1 MDGNRSILEKKIK
14 MKMGYIKFQ
23 EEYELVFEMLWK
35 RMCIAFQL

>member
-14 MKMGYIKFQ
+14 MGYIKFQ
-23 EEYELVFEMLWK
+23 EECELVFEMFWK